1 MFVTVRSF
9 RNYGEMVPA
18 GLIVEPSQ
26 IRRFK
31 DKLREGKIVAI
42 TETNKQRYNDFI
54 SKRLH
59 KAFNVDEAEK
69 YKCPVIQEESDET
82 GAEGTEGTEGTEGN
96 TTEGQGVN
104 TPVAT
109 AVTPVAARIVA
120 TAVSKEN

>member
-1 MFVTVRSF
+1 MFVTIRSF

-59 KAFNVDEAEK
+59 KPFDVNAAEK
-69 YKCPVIQEESDET
+69 YKYHVSQEESE
-82 GAEGTEGTEGTEGN
+82 GAEGAEGAQITEATKQTKAV
-96 TTEGQGVN
+96 QVA
-104 TPVAT
+104 PAKVVAT
-109 AVTPVAARIVA
+109 AVN
-120 TAVSKEN
+120 KEN